1 MYKIVIQARLGSTRL
16 KNKMILPFHG
26 ERKLIE
32 VILHNLLEDFDP
44 SEIVLA
50 TSNLP
55 ENKTLGDIASQLGI
69 TVYYGS
75 ENDVLSRFIE
85 VGEKYNLDY
94 VIRICADNPL
104 IKNETIKELI
114 SNYEN
119 QDYIAYFYSDNTP
132 SIKTHSGF
140 FTELVS
146 VKSLQKIKELTD
158 DNFYYEHVTN
168 YIYGNDNI
176 FNIKKLNIQ
185 NEEDIRNIRLTID
198 DVNDFDL
205 TKTIYQR
212 YVDFNGDLHYTDIV
226 SKLITHEEKDL
237 MIKQINKN
245 IK

>member
-32 VILHNLLEDFDP
+32 VILHNLLEDFNP

-69 TVYYGS
+69 DVYYGS

-104 IKNETIKELI
+104 IKNETIKKLI
-114 SNYEN
+114 SNYKN
-119 QDYIAYFYSDNTP
+119 QDYIGYFYSDNTP

-146 VKSLQKIKELTD
+146 VKSLQKIKSLTD

-176 FNIKKLNIQ
+176 FNIERLDIE
-185 NEEDIRNIRLTID
+185 NEEEIRNIRLTID

-205 TKTIYQR
+205 AKTIYQR
-212 YVDFNGDLHYTDIV
+212 CVDFKGNLHYTDIV